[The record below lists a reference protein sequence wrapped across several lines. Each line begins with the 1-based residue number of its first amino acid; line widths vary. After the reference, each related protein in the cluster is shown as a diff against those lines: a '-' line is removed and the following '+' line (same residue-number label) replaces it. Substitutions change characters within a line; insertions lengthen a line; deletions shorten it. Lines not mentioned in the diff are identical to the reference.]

1 MIINL
6 KPLKE
11 LAEIDFYDIVRD
23 VIIQDINE
31 MRIIL
36 EDESFIEVWFSLKLK
51 NRYSYHWERRHIDN
65 TIYRH
70 DNAPHK
76 KWEHIST
83 FPRHFHNGQ
92 EQQVEDSIFS
102 PEPELGLKGFLL
114 FARQKINSI
123 SSG

>member
-6 KPLKE
+6 KTLKE
-11 LAEIDFYDIVRD
+11 LAEIDFYEIVRD
-23 VIIQDINE
+23 VIITELNE

-76 KWEHIST
+76 KWQHIST
-83 FPRHFHNGQ
+83 FPKHFHNGH
-92 EQQVEDSIFS
+92 EQVVEDSTLS
-102 PEPELGLKGFLL
+102 SQPELGLRAFLL
-114 FARQKINSI
+114 FAKQKIKANS
-123 SSG
+123 SD